1 MKYALLLMGR
11 SGDPDCGETGGADP
25 SEFMAFDK
33 EITEAG
39 VVVGGFALDG
49 PEFGV
54 RVSESDGES
63 IVTSGPSA
71 ESNDFVGGRYVIE
84 AADIDEAIAWAKMCA
99 GVIGGYIA
107 IRQVADYL
115 WSPSPRRP
123 SGSSAPSARRIVG
136 GCSRRWPIDSAIS
149 TSPRRP
155 STMPCSARSRR
166 GPAAVCPPDP
176 RRG

>member
-71 ESNDFVGGRYVIE
+71 ESNDFVGGSYVIE
-84 AADIDEAIAWAKMCA
+84 AADIDEVIAWAKKCP
-99 GVIGGYIA
+99 GVRGGHIE
-107 IRQVADYL
+107 IRPVADY
-115 WSPSPRRP
+115 
-123 SGSSAPSARRIVG
+123 
-136 GCSRRWPIDSAIS
+136 
-149 TSPRRP
+149 
-155 STMPCSARSRR
+155 
-166 GPAAVCPPDP
+166 
-176 RRG
+176 

>member
-54 RVSESDGES
+54 RVSASDGES

-71 ESNDFVGGRYVIE
+71 ESNDFVCGSYVIE
-84 AADIDEAIAWAKMCA
+84 AADSEAAIVWAKQCS
-99 GVIGGYIA
+99 GVRGDNIDIGA
-107 IRQVADYL
+107 FADYC
-115 WSPSPRRP
+115 WTPTQRRQP
-123 SGSSAPSARRIVG
+123 GSSAESARSIVG

-149 TSPRRP
+149 TAPRTP
-155 STMPCSARSRR
+155 STMPCSARS
-166 GPAAVCPPDP
+166 
-176 RRG
+176 